1 MSMASQSIGGKSSTR
16 RVEKRVLIK
25 ELRTMLYGF
34 GDVPVPRQDT
44 VEVVEDCLF
53 DFLTRFVAKPR
64 GGKVRTEDLLTVLKR
79 DPRKLGRVEELLF
92 MNVELRKARMAFET
106 EE

>member
-1 MSMASQSIGGKSSTR
+1 MASQSIGGKSSTR

-53 DFLTRFVAKPR
+53 DFLTRFV
-64 GGKVRTEDLLTVLKR
+64 T
-79 DPRKLGRVEELLF
+79 LLF
-92 MNVELRKARMAFET
+92 YAVANAGFKGSQAPWREGSYGRSAYSP
-106 EE
+106 